1 MGSIS
6 NGYSM
11 KIGVLS
17 DTHLTR
23 VTMDL
28 ERIVNECFGD
38 ADLLI
43 HAGDMVSLPVYRF
56 LQRRPIEAVQGNMD
70 DWALRK
76 ELPEKKILTL
86 GNFKI
91 GLMHGWGS
99 PLGLEERLRREFS
112 GMNAIVYGHSH
123 IPANHWGGEI
133 YFFNPGSFSGYRGKP
148 SVGILHLD
156 EDVRGEVI
164 EL

>member
-1 MGSIS
+1 
-6 NGYSM
+6 M

-23 VTMDL
+23 VTKDL
-28 ERIVNECFGD
+28 ERIMNDLFGD
-38 ADLLI
+38 VDLVI

-56 LQRRPIEAVQGNMD
+56 LQQRPIEAVQGNMD

-86 GNFKI
+86 GDFKI
-91 GLMHGWGS
+91 GLRHGWGS
-99 PLGLEERLRREFS
+99 PLGLEERLQREFS
-112 GMNAIVYGHSH
+112 GLNAVIYGHSH
-123 IPANHWGGEI
+123 LAANHWSSGI
-133 YFFNPGSFSGYRGKP
+133 FFFNPGAFSGYRGKP
-148 SVGILHLD
+148 SVGILHLMAD
-156 EDVRGEVI
+156 IRGEII